1 MKNLNIPNALKRQSD
16 NCNKVIAENIGKFY
30 VKAYDCML
38 VLRLFI

>member
-1 MKNLNIPNALKRQSD
+1 MKNLNLQNALRHQSAT
-16 NCNKVIAENIGKFY
+16 CNKLIAEHVGKLY